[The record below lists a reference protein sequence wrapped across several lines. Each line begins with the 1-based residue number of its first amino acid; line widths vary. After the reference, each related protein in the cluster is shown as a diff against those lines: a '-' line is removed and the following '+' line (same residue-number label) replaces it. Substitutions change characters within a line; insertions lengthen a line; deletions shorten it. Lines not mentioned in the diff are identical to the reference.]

1 MHGGASGMSGTLHIL
16 LDLMSCIRAFQW
28 LMCRRW
34 VPPGCLT
41 GSVLDASLHPGCLTG
56 ETQHWHISTSPA
68 SKRLPSS
75 AEAGDAARTNEHSLM
90 VCCSTLRHCLS
101 SVALSC
107 RYREFI
113 ADETRR
119 KWEWQCRHED
129 EAAFWTSVVNGIIGE
144 RHSTLYLHLTFH
156 QQLMMSSSVWDL
168 CKRLAIHHRS
178 RQHFVPRPGS
188 CDSSACIVHVQPSA
202 SH

>member
-1 MHGGASGMSGTLHIL
+1 
-16 LDLMSCIRAFQW
+16 MSCIRAFQW
-28 LMCRRW
+28 LMCRCW

-41 GSVLDASLHPGCLTG
+41 ASVRDASLHPGCLAV
-56 ETQHWHISTSPA
+56 ETKYWHISTSPA

-75 AEAGDAARTNEHSLM
+75 AEAGDAARTNDRSLM
-90 VCCSTLRHCLS
+90 LCCSTLRQGLS

-129 EAAFWTSVVNGIIGE
+129 EAAFWTSVVNGIIGKK
-144 RHSTLYLHLTFH
+144 RSAFYLTISE
-156 QQLMMSSSVWDL
+156 LMTSSSV
-168 CKRLAIHHRS
+168 CQMCIRAAM
-178 RQHFVPRPGS
+178 QVPGHAGCQMTR
-188 CDSSACIVHVQPSA
+188 AL
-202 SH
+202 